1 MKFKKIVPVM
11 LCLAALAAVP
21 AIPAVRNSL
30 PDMSITADAATTPTS
45 YYKYTTGGITYELD
59 TKNKEAH
66 VYSYTGSPSTVN
78 IPATVNYVGV
88 NYPIVSI
95 RSNAFKNC
103 STLYKLN
110 LGSATNMRSIGANAF
125 AGSSVQ
131 YVDLKGT
138 SLTIGE
144 GAFRD
149 TQKLIDVYVYSAVN
163 SLTIEKEAFTGSF
176 ISSFQ
181 CYAKNLMLKTDSFVR
196 AGRNLS
202 FYIYSYTDTAT
213 IQTCAFGASSITN
226 LDIYCRNITIEKDAF
241 WGKGIRMD
249 SASLT
254 NVFFGS
260 NTKIITLYD
269 GAFRSLASLGS
280 VTFNNPTADVF
291 MGKSMFA
298 GSTLKNITLP
308 ASLTKIPDYCFEG
321 CQSLATFPMAANVT
335 SIGKNAFS
343 NAKLPATVSLSN
355 KVTSIDRTA
364 FTNVKGVKAFSV
376 ADNNPN
382 YKAEK
387 NTASKDMG
395 VLYSKNGSTL
405 LCYPPLKTN
414 SEYST
419 SASVIPDGAF
429 SYNTYLKNLSIA
441 NLSRSYSETVEFPGL
456 ANLEKLTIPTADYN
470 QSGSYIMRRY
480 HSLFYATK
488 LHQLNGVEMLT
499 TKSNGEPCFITKFQ
513 SYFEDNLSKELDDYC
528 FVMKSYT
535 EKMTEYVVNTF
546 TTSTMSDLKKAVRLH
561 EWICKRTTYDPRVIA
576 DDDYYDEGDHTYASV
591 FLHRDTINGVRKNV
605 TVCEGYAKCY
615 KLLMNKAGIETQ
627 EVVGRYTDVNG
638 KEHGHAWNLVK
649 LNGNWYHVDVTW
661 DDENF
666 DERNSS
672 LKKINRYQYFLCP
685 DAVFNND
692 GHRDYNWHSEDDSSL
707 YKGRSVATD
716 YNYYR
721 LGDVNNDALFNS
733 ADQNKFDQFANGTAP
748 NAMQK
753 IRGDLN
759 FDGKVN
765 GSDRDRFNSY
775 INTYKNTYS
784 RPALWLFTTLEY

>member
-1 MKFKKIVPVM
+1 M

-30 PDMSITADAATTPTS
+30 PDMSITADAATMPTN

-59 TKNKEAH
+59 TQNKEAH
-66 VYSYTGSPSTVN
+66 VYSYTGNPSTVN

-110 LGSATNMRSIGANAF
+110 LSSATNMRSIGSNAF

-138 SLTIGE
+138 NLTIGE
-144 GAFRD
+144 GAFRN
-149 TQKLIDVYVYSAVN
+149 TQKLINVYVYSAVN
-163 SLTIEKEAFTGSF
+163 KLTIEKEAFTDSS
-176 ISSFQ
+176 ISVFD
-181 CYAKNLMLKTDSFVR
+181 CYAKNLTLKTDSFVR
-196 AGRNLS
+196 GGRGLS
-202 FYIYSYTDTAT
+202 FYIRSYTDTAT
-213 IQTCAFGASSITN
+213 IQTCAFGASGLMN
-226 LDIYCRNITIEKDAF
+226 LEICCRNITIAKDAF
-241 WGKGIRMD
+241 WGKGVRMD
-249 SASLT
+249 SSGLAY
-254 NVFFGS
+254 VFFGNS
-260 NTKIITLYD
+260 TKIITLYD
-269 GAFRSLASLGS
+269 GAFRSLASLQS

-298 GSTLKNITLP
+298 GSTLKTITLP
-308 ASLTKIPDYCFEG
+308 ASLTAIPESAFEG
-321 CQSLATFPMAANVT
+321 CQSLTSYPMTANVT
-335 SIGKNAFS
+335 SIGKKAFS
-343 NAKLPATVSLSN
+343 NAKLPATVSLSK

-364 FTNVKGVKAFSV
+364 FTYVKEVKQFTVASDNPKYK
-376 ADNNPN
+376 ADNGVLL
-382 YKAEK
+382 
-387 NTASKDMG
+387 SKD
-395 VLYSKNGSTL
+395 GSTL
-405 LCYPPLKTN
+405 LCYPPMKTD
-414 SEYST
+414 SSYST

-429 SYNTYLKNLSIA
+429 SYNDYLKTLSIA
-441 NLSRSYSETVEFPGL
+441 KLSRSYNDTIGFPGL
-456 ANLEKLTIPTADYN
+456 KNLETLTIPTSDYN
-470 QSGSYIMRRY
+470 QSGKYIFNRY
-480 HSLFYATK
+480 NLLFISTK
-488 LHQLNGVEMLT
+488 LHKLNGTELLT
-499 TKSNGEPCFITKFQ
+499 KKSNGEPCFISKFQ
-513 SYFEDNLSKELDDYC
+513 TCFEDNLSKSLDDYC
-528 FVMKSYT
+528 YIIKSYT
-535 EKMTEYVVNTF
+535 EKMTEYVVNTV
-546 TTSTMSDLKKAVRLH
+546 TTSTMSDLMKAVRLH

-576 DDDYYDEGDHTYASV
+576 DDDFHDDGNHSFASV

-605 TVCEGYAKCY
+605 SVCEGYAKCY
-615 KLLMNKAGIETQ
+615 KLLMNKAGIETH
-627 EVVGRYTDVNG
+627 EVVGRYTDENN
-638 KEHGHAWNLVK
+638 KDHGHAWNLVK
-649 LNGNWYHVDVTW
+649 LNGKWYHVDVTW
-661 DDENF
+661 DDENY
-666 DERNSS
+666 DERNTS
-672 LKKINRYQYFLCP
+672 LKKSNRYQYFLCP
-685 DAVFNND
+685 DAIFNSD
-692 GHRDYNWHSEDDSSL
+692 GHKNYKWASEDDSSL

-765 GSDRDRFNSY
+765 GADRDRFNSY